1 MCIPLLQPSQYEIVN
16 NILRQVSI
24 DHSSLKVEPDDES
37 FNCDTV
43 YYNNVHH
50 STDVSLPPIQSIF
63 TAQGTFPKTE
73 YLTPDLH
80 TYNNHLDALVYD
92 PATIHSDVL
101 DISMTNSDVNES
113 FNSTPTHSTEFNNN
127 IEMKPIDATDAT
139 GGGGDAKIKKETQ
152 TKKKNYQCQFCDKSY
167 ATMTN
172 IYKHMR
178 THDLYLCSLCMKTF
192 NEESEIKQH
201 NCGTTGIKKPQ
212 CMVCF
217 KYLSNAWSL
226 TRHMKI
232 HPKMRGNEWYVG
244 LIVVL
249 AVVHVHI
256 SC

>member
-24 DHSSLKVEPDDES
+24 DHSSLKVEADDDS
-37 FNCDTV
+37 FGCEPV
-43 YYNNVHH
+43 YYNNAHNN

-80 TYNNHLDALVYD
+80 TYNNHLDIAYD
-92 PATIHSDVL
+92 PAAIQQDVL
-101 DISMTNSDVNES
+101 DISMTNSDMNDS
-113 FNSTPTHSTEFNNN
+113 FDGTPTQPTEFNNN
-127 IEMKPIDATDAT
+127 IEMKPMETAD
-139 GGGGDAKIKKETQ
+139 GGTTEGKIKKESQ
-152 TKKKNYQCQFCDKSY
+152 SKKKNYQCQFCDKSY

-192 NEESEIKQH
+192 QEESEIKQH
-201 NCGTTGIKKPQ
+201 TCGTTGVKKPQ

-232 HPKMRGNEWYVG
+232 HPKVHRGNEW
-244 LIVVL
+244 
-249 AVVHVHI
+249 
-256 SC
+256 